1 MNTREEEDTGI
12 FCAVELDSV
21 FWYSFYLFIS
31 DYKAN
36 YLPISCSRSASV
48 APSHDCVTSAI
59 PIGSLHQNRKR
70 KTGDRAAARL
80 AT

>member
-21 FWYSFYLFIS
+21 FLLFLLLFLS

-70 KTGDRAAARL
+70 ETEDRATARL